1 MKTDKAIK
9 TATKRPLF
17 QDQPPEIIRVLL
29 IEDNPR
35 YDSTVRIMLDTVRG
49 TRFDVVRV
57 KGLPEGLQHLDKGGV
72 DVVLLDRTVPNSQG
86 VNIIDKIY
94 VQAPHVPI
102 IVLTST
108 EDDELT
114 VEAVQKGAQDYL
126 VKEQVDDTL
135 LAHTIHYAI
144 EKKRIENK
152 LTKYRMHLEKF
163 AERTETLAKENEELK
178 QRITECKQTEEALRE
193 SEERYRT
200 FFEQSNDVI
209 FVISRDGKVLDVN
222 QASLDFFGYTREEM
236 WEMKAQELYVDF
248 ADRRRFQLLIE
259 QEGSARDFEVRLLK
273 KDGTEMDCLLTATE
287 RQADDGSIVGYQG
300 IIRDITGRKR
310 AEEQLRGQAL
320 IFENIHDG
328 IIMTDLEGNIMS
340 WNPAAERM
348 FGYYQDEVLRKT
360 IGMLATKVLKGTLRD
375 GRWTGE
381 IDFIRKDGTDGVC
394 ETTVIPLRD
403 GRGTITAVIEVCR
416 DITVRKRSEE
426 SLQQSYD
433 QLRETLIATVN
444 TLASTIE
451 MKDPYTADHQRRVT
465 ILACAIA
472 EEMGLTD
479 DQFDGL
485 RMAGLIHDLGKINV
499 PAEILS
505 KPGRINE
512 IEFSIIRFHPQI
524 CHDILRTID
533 LPWPVAEIV
542 LQHHERLDG
551 SGYPHGLKGDE
562 IMLEAR
568 ILAVADVVE
577 AMASHRPYR
586 PALGIEL
593 ALQEITKNKGTLYD
607 PGVVDI
613 CVKLFSTKRFT
624 FE

>member
-1 MKTDKAIK
+1 MKTAKAIK

-17 QDQPPEIIRVLL
+17 QDQPAEIIRVLL

-57 KGLPEGLQHLDKGGV
+57 KGLSEGLQHLGKGGV

-86 VNIIDKIY
+86 INIIDKIY
-94 VQAPHVPI
+94 AQAPHVPI
-102 IVLTST
+102 IVLAAT
-108 EDDELT
+108 EDDGLA
-114 VEAVQKGAQDYL
+114 VAAVQKGVQDYL
-126 VKEQVDDTL
+126 VTEQADGTL
-135 LAHTIHYAI
+135 LAHAIHYAI
-144 EKKRIENK
+144 EKKRIENH
-152 LTKYRMHLEKF
+152 LRKYSMHLEEF

-178 QRITECKQTEEALRE
+178 QQITECKQTEEALRE
-193 SEERYRT
+193 SEERHRT

-209 FVISRDGKVLDVN
+209 FVIGRDGKILDFN

-236 WEMKAQELYVDF
+236 WEMKGQALYADF
-248 ADRRRFQLLIE
+248 TARKRIQQLIE
-259 QEGSARDFEVRLLK
+259 QEGSVRDFEVRLRK
-273 KDGTEMDCLLTATE
+273 QDGTEMDCLLTATE
-287 RQADDGSIVGYQG
+287 RQADDGSIVEYQG

-310 AEEQLRGQAL
+310 SEEQLRGQAL

-328 IIMTDLEGNIMS
+328 IIVTDLEGTIMS

-451 MKDPYTADHQRRVT
+451 MRDPYTADHQRRVT
-465 ILACAIA
+465 LLACAIA

-524 CHDILRTID
+524 CHDILKTID
-533 LPWPVAEIV
+533 LPWPVAKIV

-551 SGYPHGLKGDE
+551 SGYPQGLKGNE

-586 PALGIEL
+586 PALGIER
-593 ALQEITKNKGTLYD
+593 ALQEIIKNKGTLYD

-613 CVKLFSTKRFT
+613 CVKLLSTKRFT
-624 FE
+624 FD